1 MSTESAFSANVRL
14 PIAGHDVQVT
24 VRGGS
29 ASEFQMH
36 WAELAEGMG
45 NFIESVQLT
54 VGAANAGALVA
65 HAPAPAPGAAPADN
79 PWTPTQATPA
89 AADPWG
95 AAAAAAPESAGPA
108 PMCDHGQPMKL
119 VPAGI
124 SKKTGQPYKAFYVC
138 AAPQKAQQCQKTVR
152 L

>member
-24 VRGGS
+24 VRGDS
-29 ASEFQMH
+29 ASEFQLH
-36 WAELAEGMG
+36 WAELAEGMQHL
-45 NFIESVQLT
+45 IESVQLA
-54 VGAANAGALVA
+54 VGASNAGALLA
-65 HAPAPAPGAAPADN
+65 TAPSAAPGAAPADN
-79 PWTPTQATPA
+79 PWTPTQAAP

-95 AAAAAAPESAGPA
+95 AAAPAAPEPTGPA

>member
-1 MSTESAFSANVRL
+1 MSESAFSANVRL
-14 PIAGHDVQVT
+14 PIAGYDVQFT
-24 VRGGS
+24 VRGDTFK
-29 ASEFQMH
+29 EFQMH
-36 WAELAEGMG
+36 WAEMADNGQDI
-45 NFIESVQLT
+45 IESVQLA
-54 VGAANAGALVA
+54 VGVANAASMMGS
-65 HAPAPAPGAAPADN
+65 APSAAPGAAPADN
-79 PWTPTQATPA
+79 PWAPQQAAAP

-95 AAAAAAPESAGPA
+95 AAAPATPEPSGPA

-138 AAPQKAQQCQKTVR
+138 AAPQKAQQCGKTVR